1 VHSDLENA
9 APVVK
14 VRVNP
19 IKAKAAGLSA
29 AQIGGTLNS
38 MLSGVNPSSLE
49 IDGRDVDIK
58 VEYAADRYK
67 TLSQVQNI
75 VLQTPSGGA
84 VALTDVADIVFEDS
98 PATIM
103 RQDKQYRV
111 TISGTYTDS
120 ATETTEQTL
129 KDEVVTPQLSQ
140 SVSIAMNNMQKS
152 MQKEF
157 TNLAKAIAM
166 AIFLV
171 FVVMACQF
179 ESPKFSIMVMTTVP
193 FCLIGAFGLLW
204 IVDSAISMTSLL
216 GFLML
221 VGTVVNNGILYVDTV
236 NQYRQNMD
244 METALIEAGAT
255 RLRPI
260 LMTTLT
266 TVLSMLPMALALGDS
281 GQTTQGLAL
290 VNIGGLTA
298 STILALLM
306 LPAYY
311 SVMNRGGKQSV
322 IAD

>member
-1 VHSDLENA
+1 
-9 APVVK
+9 
-14 VRVNP
+14 
-19 IKAKAAGLSA
+19 
-29 AQIGGTLNS
+29 
-38 MLSGVNPSSLE
+38 
-49 IDGRDVDIK
+49 
-58 VEYAADRYK
+58 
-67 TLSQVQNI
+67 
-75 VLQTPSGGA
+75 
-84 VALTDVADIVFEDS
+84 
-98 PATIM
+98 
-103 RQDKQYRV
+103 
-111 TISGTYTDS
+111 
-120 ATETTEQTL
+120 
-129 KDEVVTPQLSQ
+129 
-140 SVSIAMNNMQKS
+140 
-152 MQKEF
+152 
-157 TNLAKAIAM
+157 
-166 AIFLV
+166 
-171 FVVMACQF
+171 MACQF

-236 NQYRQNMD
+236 NQYRQSMD

-281 GQTTQGLAL
+281 GETTQGLAL

-311 SVMNRGGKQSV
+311 SVMNRGGKQSLM
-322 IAD
+322 AD